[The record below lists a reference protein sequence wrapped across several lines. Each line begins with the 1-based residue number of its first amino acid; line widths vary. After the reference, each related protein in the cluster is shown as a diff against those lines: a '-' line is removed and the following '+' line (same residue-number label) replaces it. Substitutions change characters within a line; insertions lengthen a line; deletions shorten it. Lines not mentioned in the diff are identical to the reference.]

1 MALGAL
7 MSRMS
12 GFHCSECGA
21 PLRYFALLKTFEGGL
36 GSPVGTSVP
45 CEACGAEMCLVEHT
59 GWWSPFR
66 LTIGILPELVLALG
80 VLVILRWLMDAAAV
94 PGDVSGAVVFAVIL
108 GKAALFL
115 PVGMAVAVLE
125 NRANHRV
132 SAAASLYRERGSDH
146 EEETS

>member
-1 MALGAL
+1 MRAFGAL

-12 GFHCSECGA
+12 GFRCTECGA
-21 PLRYFALLKTFEGGL
+21 VLRYFPLLGTAEGGL
-36 GSPVGTSVP
+36 GGQSA
-45 CEACGAEMCLVEHT
+45 EAVACDVCGAGMCLVEHR

-66 LTIGILPELVLALG
+66 LVIGILPELVLAFA
-80 VLVILRWLMDAAAV
+80 VLLIVRWLMDATL
-94 PGDVSGAVVFAVIL
+94 VSGVGVVLVVL

-132 SAAASLYRERGSDH
+132 SAVASLYSARGRENLEDA
-146 EEETS
+146 T

>member
-12 GFHCSECGA
+12 GFHCTECGA
-21 PLRYFALLKTFEGGL
+21 PLRYFVLLKTFEGGL

-45 CEACGAEMCLVEHT
+45 CEACGAEMCLVEHS

-80 VLVILRWLMDAAAV
+80 VFVVLRWLIDAAAV
-94 PGDVSGAVVFAVIL
+94 PGALVFAVIL
-108 GKAALFL
+108 GKAAMFL

-132 SAAASLYRERGSDH
+132 SAAASLYRGRGSDH
-146 EEETS
+146 EEEAS